1 MTETPSPSSTPALST
16 DRDALL
22 TQLVTGPSIREVATN
37 ALQPSLN
44 SLYPTLRIDPRLAM
58 VVTPGWTVQDQQ
70 VVPDRG
76 ITNP

>member
-1 MTETPSPSSTPALST
+1 MTDAPSPSSTPALST
-16 DRDALL
+16 DQDALL
-22 TQLVTGPSIREVATN
+22 ATGHRAVYQRVATN

-70 VVPDRG
+70 VVPG
-76 ITNP
+76 PWYSNP